1 MKKVLAFCFLLLYN
15 TSCRYDIR
23 QTTLGFRQMV
33 RHWILIPAFPG
44 SNPGSAVREGTHYCV
59 LFLYL
64 GKILHTNSKKV
75 HCYLIMSMLS

>member
-33 RHWILIPAFPG
+33 RHWILIPALWGFESLKPSPLSLAG
-44 SNPGSAVREGTHYCV
+44 LRGIFCIIE
-59 LFLYL
+59 LFVSEQN
-64 GKILHTNSKKV
+64 K
-75 HCYLIMSMLS
+75 